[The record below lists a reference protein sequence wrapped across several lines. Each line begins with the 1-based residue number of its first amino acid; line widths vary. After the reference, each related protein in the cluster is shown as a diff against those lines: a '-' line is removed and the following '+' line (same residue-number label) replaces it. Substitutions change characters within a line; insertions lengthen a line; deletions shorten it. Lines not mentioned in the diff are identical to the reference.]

1 MEDRACVSATTG
13 GPGCR
18 RVPGAEGVGSRP
30 EPLSEV
36 LARRLLAERVVL
48 LHGPLDELS
57 VTRVSAELMTLD
69 ADGDDPVTL
78 RVDCGEA
85 GLLPR

>member
-1 MEDRACVSATTG
+1 MRDGDKAWPSV
-13 GPGCR
+13 PP
-18 RVPGAEGVGSRP
+18 VPGAEGVGSRP

-36 LARRLLAERVVL
+36 LARRLLAQRVVL
-48 LHGPLDELS
+48 LHGPLDELC

-78 RVDCGEA
+78 RVED
-85 GLLPR
+85 RKSTR